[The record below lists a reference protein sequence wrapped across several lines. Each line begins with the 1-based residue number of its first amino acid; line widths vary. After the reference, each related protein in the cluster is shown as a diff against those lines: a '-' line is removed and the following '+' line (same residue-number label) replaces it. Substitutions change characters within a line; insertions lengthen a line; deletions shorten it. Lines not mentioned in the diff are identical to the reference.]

1 MKYHSC
7 AKIHKVKQANIL
19 LVDDDRNF
27 LRVLTYHVREFG
39 FHPTPVSSGK
49 EALDRLSSEKVDLVV
64 TDLKMPV
71 MDGLQLV
78 AAIRQ
83 LSPQLPVIVLT
94 AHGSIDKAV
103 EAIKLGASDFLTKPF
118 EKEEMHQ
125 TMVNALKM
133 ADLIEENQALVR
145 AVGKKFEFE
154 TLVGSSKNL
163 RAVIE
168 MSEQLAEVDT
178 TVLILGESGT
188 GKELLARALHY
199 NSPRRNRPFV
209 VVNCGAIPE
218 NLIESELF
226 GYRKGAFTGA
236 VSDKKGKFETADTG
250 TVLLDEIAELP
261 LNMQVRLL
269 RVLQQKEIDT
279 VGDAQPKKVDV
290 RIIAATNQ
298 DLLALT
304 SEGKFREDL
313 YYRLSVAPLVLPPL
327 RERRED
333 IPLLVH
339 HFLQKLRGRFGKEV
353 TVQPD
358 VMSELQ
364 SYHWPGNVRELENI
378 VERMVV
384 FNRTGTIE
392 MAEVPPHLLRA
403 NRSLGFGN
411 VVMKLPDDG
420 FSLEELERNLL
431 YEALRRHNWNQS
443 QAARYLG
450 ITRNTL
456 IYRMQKFGLKEDS
469 RTERFE

>member
-1 MKYHSC
+1 MKH
-7 AKIHKVKQANIL
+7 ANIL

-39 FHPTPVSSGK
+39 FHATPVSSGK
-49 EALDRLSSEKVDLVV
+49 EALERLGSEKVDLVV
-64 TDLKMPV
+64 TDLKMPE
-71 MDGLQLV
+71 MDGLELLG
-78 AAIRQ
+78 ALRQ
-83 LSPQLPVIVLT
+83 SFPQLPVIVLT

-118 EKEEMHQ
+118 EKEEMRQ
-125 TMVNALKM
+125 TMLNALKM
-133 ADLIEENQALVR
+133 ADLIEENQALAR
-145 AVGKKFEFE
+145 AVGKKFEFD
-154 TLVGSSKNL
+154 TLVGSSKKL

-168 MSEQLAEVDT
+168 MAEQLAEVDT

-188 GKELLARALHY
+188 GKELLARALHF
-199 NSPRRNRPFV
+199 NSPRRNRPFM

-218 NLIESELF
+218 SLIESELF

-236 VSDKKGKFETADTG
+236 VSDKKGKFEAADTG
-250 TVLLDEIAELP
+250 TVLLDEVAELP
-261 LNMQVRLL
+261 PNMQVRLL
-269 RVLQQKEIDT
+269 RVLQQKEIDI
-279 VGDAQPKKVDV
+279 VGDPQPKKVDV

-298 DLLALT
+298 DLHALT
-304 SEGKFREDL
+304 AEGRFREDL

-333 IPLLVH
+333 IPLLIH
-339 HFLQKLRGRFGKEV
+339 HFLEKLRERFSKEV
-353 TVQPD
+353 VVQPD
-358 VMSELQ
+358 VMPELQ
-364 SYHWPGNVRELENI
+364 SYDWPGNVRELENI

-392 MAEVPPHLLRA
+392 MADVPSHLIRA

-420 FSLEELERNLL
+420 FSLVELERNLL

-456 IYRMQKFGLKEDS
+456 IYRMQKYGLKEET

>member
-1 MKYHSC
+1 MGR
-7 AKIHKVKQANIL
+7 VKHANIL

-39 FHPTPVSSGK
+39 FHATPVSSGK
-49 EALDRLSSEKVDLVV
+49 EALDRLSTEKVDLVV
-64 TDLKMPV
+64 TDLKMPE
-71 MDGLQLV
+71 MDGLQLLG
-78 AAIRQ
+78 AIRQ
-83 LSPQLPVIVLT
+83 SSPQLPVIVLT

-103 EAIKLGASDFLTKPF
+103 EAIKLGATDFLTKPF
-118 EKEEMHQ
+118 EKEEMQ
-125 TMVNALKM
+125 QAMVNALKL
-133 ADLIEENQALVR
+133 ADLIEENKQLAR
-145 AVGKKFEFE
+145 AVGKKFEFDS
-154 TLVGSSKNL
+154 LVGSSKKL
-163 RAVIE
+163 RDVIE
-168 MSEQLAEVDT
+168 MAEQLAEVDT

-188 GKELLARALHY
+188 GKELLARALHF

-209 VVNCGAIPE
+209 VVNCGALPE

-236 VSDKKGKFETADTG
+236 VTDKKGKFETADTG
-250 TVLLDEIAELP
+250 TVLLDEVAELP

-269 RVLQQKEIDT
+269 RVLQQKEIDI
-279 VGDAQPKKVDV
+279 VGDPRPKKVDV

-298 DLLALT
+298 DPQALI

-327 RERRED
+327 RDRRED

-339 HFLQKLRGRFGKEV
+339 NSLQKLRERFGKEV
-353 TVQPD
+353 VVQPD
-358 VMSELQ
+358 VMSEMQ
-364 SYHWPGNVRELENI
+364 TYHWPGNVRELENI
-378 VERMVV
+378 IERMVV

-392 MAEVPPHLLRA
+392 MSDVPPHLLRS

-411 VVMKLPDDG
+411 VVMKLPEEG

-469 RTERFE
+469 RTNGAV

>member
-1 MKYHSC
+1 MKH
-7 AKIHKVKQANIL
+7 ANIL

-27 LRVLTYHVREFG
+27 LRVLTYQVQELG
-39 FHPTPVSSGK
+39 FHATPVSSPK

-64 TDLKMPV
+64 TDLKMPE
-71 MDGLQLV
+71 MDGLQLL

-83 LSPQLPVIVLT
+83 SFTQLPVIVLT

-125 TMVNALKM
+125 TIITALKM
-133 ADLIEENQALVR
+133 ADLIEENRALAR
-145 AVGKKFEFE
+145 AVGKRFDFVG
-154 TLVGSSKNL
+154 LVGSSKKL
-163 RAVIE
+163 HDVIE
-168 MSEQLAEVDT
+168 MGEQLAEVDT

-188 GKELLARALHY
+188 GKELLARAIHY
-199 NSPRRNRPFV
+199 HSPRGNRPFV

-236 VSDKKGKFETADTG
+236 VSDKKGKFEAADTG
-250 TVLLDEIAELP
+250 TVLLDEVAELP

-269 RVLQQKEIDT
+269 RVLQQKEIDI
-279 VGDAQPKKVDV
+279 VGDPRPKKVDV

-298 DLLALT
+298 DLQVMT

-313 YYRLSVAPLVLPPL
+313 YYRLSVAPLVLPSL

-339 HFLQKLRGRFGKEV
+339 HFLEKLRARFGKDV
-353 TVQPD
+353 SLQPD

-384 FNRTGTIE
+384 FNKTGTIE
-392 MAEVPPHLLRA
+392 MADVPPHLLRA
-403 NRSLGFGN
+403 NRSVGFGN

-431 YEALRRHNWNQS
+431 YEALRRHGWNQS

-456 IYRMQKFGLKEDS
+456 IYRMQKYGLREDS
-469 RTERFE
+469 GAV